1 MNPSSYPDLASI
13 DGQSIN
19 IPTLEAGVAAAID
32 RAVAGRGFRFFTLN
46 LDHVVKRR
54 DDPAFRTAYASAEF
68 ISADGAPVAVL
79 ARRQAPQVRRTTGA
93 DLVRP
98 LCREAARRG
107 VPIAFFGSNTE
118 TLEKSARA
126 LVSEFPG
133 LVIAHREAPPY
144 GFDPTSPMA
153 EEAIKR
159 IGESG
164 ARIVF
169 VALGAPKQEL
179 LAAHAARYAPELG
192 FVCIG
197 AALDFLAGTQKR
209 APLIFQRTGFEW
221 LWRLG
226 TNPTRLA
233 KRYALCA
240 GVLAQLLMKTPGNL
254 PRRMMTRTTPQG

>member
-1 MNPSSYPDLASI
+1 MTLSSYPDLASI

-32 RAVAGRGFRFFTLN
+32 RAEAGQGFRFFTLN
-46 LDHVVKRR
+46 LDHIVKLR

-68 ISADGAPVAVL
+68 ISADGAPIAVL
-79 ARRQAPQVRRTTGA
+79 ARRQAPEVRRATGA

-107 VPIAFFGSNTE
+107 IPIAFFGSSDE
-118 TLEKSARA
+118 TLEKSAEVLTR
-126 LVSEFPG
+126 EFPG

-144 GFDPTSPMA
+144 GFDPKSRAA
-153 EEAIKR
+153 EEAVAR
-159 IGESG
+159 IAQSG

-179 LAAHAARYAPELG
+179 LAAQAARHTPELG

-197 AALDFLAGTQKR
+197 AALDFLAGTQRR
-209 APLIFQRTGFEW
+209 APLLFQRTGFEW

-226 TNPTRLA
+226 TNPARLA
-233 KRYALCA
+233 KRYLLCA
-240 GVLAQLLMKTPGNL
+240 GVLAELLMKAPGNL
-254 PRRMMTRTTPQG
+254 ARRVAPRSVL